1 MKSLRSV
8 FIRCA
13 FESDSK
19 GVCVDTVGL
28 YDQLC
33 TSGHCSVS
41 HSSLP
46 FFQLSL
52 AAWSL

>member
-1 MKSLRSV
+1 MKFLRSV

-41 HSSLP
+41 HSSLQL
-46 FFQLSL
+46 QLSL